1 MVEILLNNHKA
12 VWIKRIYLYANMPPY
27 VFGVQQTTLQK
38 LQTMTE
44 KQKRKRAK
52 RKPRSKDFTA
62 HCHGG
67 IQQNVEQLKP
77 RCTAL
82 LTYIQF
88 LPFIIL
94 CFFLSL
100 EYFFKKKVKK
110 VDADKRVFK
119 ITITG
124 SNMPRDQKTSR
135 GRGVVMVN
143 KWIWISLPWKKF
155 QTGHLFLTSR
165 VDYMSIYT
173 ILK

>member
-52 RKPRSKDFTA
+52 RKPRSKYFTA

-88 LPFIIL
+88 LPFIII

-100 EYFFKKKVKK
+100 EYFFLKK
-110 VDADKRVFK
+110 
-119 ITITG
+119 
-124 SNMPRDQKTSR
+124 SR
-135 GRGVVMVN
+135 KLMQI
-143 KWIWISLPWKKF
+143 KEC
-155 QTGHLFLTSR
+155 
-165 VDYMSIYT
+165 
-173 ILK
+173 LK